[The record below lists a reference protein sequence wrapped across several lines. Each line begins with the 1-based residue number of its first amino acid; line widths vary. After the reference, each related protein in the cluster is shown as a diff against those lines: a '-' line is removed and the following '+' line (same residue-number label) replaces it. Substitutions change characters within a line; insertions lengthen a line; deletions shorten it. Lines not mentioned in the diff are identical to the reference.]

1 MLRDLARPGI
11 HDGVARRSYSRT
23 VSDLLSLQTV
33 RDQLA
38 QLLASIDESI
48 RLEEARLRLN
58 PDEVLVRKLENAETL
73 GRNMALAE
81 TFATPEDEAELR
93 RFLGAEYGG
102 NVALIERAVTG
113 ARSTWSSRRAS

>member
-1 MLRDLARPGI
+1 M
-11 HDGVARRSYSRT
+11 
-23 VSDLLSLQTV
+23 SDLLSLQTV

-58 PDEVLVRKLENAETL
+58 PDEVHLRKLEHAETL
-73 GRNMALAE
+73 GRNLALAE

-102 NVALIERAVTG
+102 NTGLIERAVSG
-113 ARSTWSSRRAS
+113 ARSTWAGRRAS